1 MNVTFTEPDLLFTE
15 LWKKCELL
23 DVALA
28 NILIGNVFQDIHF
41 CLSYLELV
49 ELEEVT
55 VATEGRQQAAL
66 FRPPF

>member
-1 MNVTFTEPDLLFTE
+1 MNVAFTEPDLLFTE
-15 LWKKCELL
+15 LWKRESL

-28 NILIGNVFQDIHF
+28 NILIGDVFFRF

-55 VATEGRQQAAL
+55 VAAEGRQQAAL